1 MQETDYMTKVSE
13 SALPERKTESC
24 KFQENVCIYAMTHK
38 EASFPEDSLYQPLQV
53 GYACVNPKRPDGSY
67 EKKKDFGYLCDATG
81 DNISLQ
87 NPYYSELTGVYWIWK
102 NVKDRD
108 IVGICH
114 YRRYFQNAAGR
125 LFSKEQICQILS
137 RYDMMT
143 TKKVI
148 LDHSYL
154 EGFSGKHNRRDLL
167 VTREVIAKLFPE
179 YLDCFDTLVNQNT
192 TYFGNMMICR
202 KEEFDEYAKWL
213 FAILFEVQKQIDMR
227 NYNDYQKR
235 VFGFISELLLM
246 VYVQKNRLKVYE
258 CDVAVIGEK
267 TETAETKERIAYF
280 LQKGQIAEAMRYF
293 MGVYEKRPDI
303 LMEAS
308 DINGDLKIC
317 MQILSSLPD
326 GQVVPDLT
334 GAICC
339 FRELNSLIRKLPE
352 YPEKGISPK
361 GKEFLSHFSK
371 TVIQN
376 SLKIQFPYDIKIQ
389 EHYLGYLVLQMTD
402 GDNNSFWSES

>member
-1 MQETDYMTKVSE
+1 MPEMWKTAKTAKDAVQEKKGVSRE
-13 SALPERKTESC
+13 K
-24 KFQENVCIYAMTHK
+24 VCIYAMTHK
-38 EASFPEDSLYQPLQV
+38 EASFPKDSLYRPLQV
-53 GYACVNPKRPDGSY
+53 GYACRGPMRPDGSY

-102 NVKDRD
+102 NVKDQD
-108 IVGICH
+108 IVGVCH

-125 LFSKEQICQILS
+125 LFSAEQICQILS

-167 VTREVIAKLFPE
+167 VTRDVIAKRFPE
-179 YLDCFDTLVNQNT
+179 YLHCFETLVNQNA

-202 KEEFDEYAKWL
+202 KEEFDAYAKWL
-213 FAILFEVQKQIDMR
+213 FTILFDVQKQIDMR
-227 NYNDYQKR
+227 DYNDYQKR

-246 VYVQKNRLKVYE
+246 VYVKNNRLKVYE

-267 TETAETKERIAYF
+267 TETSETKKRIADF
-280 LQKGQIAEAMRYF
+280 LQKGQIGDAMKYF
-293 MGVYEKRPDI
+293 MAVYEKRPDI

-308 DINGDLKIC
+308 DINSDLKIC
-317 MQILSSLPD
+317 MQILSSLQE
-326 GQVVPDLT
+326 GEIVPDLNK
-334 GAICC
+334 AISSY
-339 FRELNSLIRKLPE
+339 RELNSLIRKLPE
-352 YPEKGISPK
+352 YLGKGISPK
-361 GKEFLSHFSK
+361 EKIFLSQFSK
-371 TVIQN
+371 TAIRN

-389 EHYLGYLVLQMTD
+389 EQYLGYLMPQMTE
-402 GDNNSFWSES
+402 GDSTIHFGVNHEK